1 MSKPRVLLADDHIL
15 VSEAFKRL
23 LEPEFEV
30 VGTVADGRSL
40 LQIAQEVKPDVAIL
54 DLGLPLL
61 NGMDAGKRLKTLL
74 PKTKIIVLTMN
85 EDLDLAG
92 VALRD
97 WASGYL
103 LKKSAGGE
111 LVQAVRDVLKGKSYV
126 TAYVA
131 QRLLEDFVRDPRTE
145 RIKHLTPRQR
155 EVLQL
160 LAEGRTMK
168 EAAAV
173 LHVTTRTV
181 AFHKYR
187 IMEEFS
193 LKNNSDL
200 VRFAMKERLLA
211 PPA

>member
-40 LQIAQEVKPDVAIL
+40 LQTAQEVKPDVAIL

>member
-15 VSEAFKRL
+15 VSEAFKKL

-30 VGTVADGRSL
+30 VGTVPDGRSL
-40 LQIAQEVKPDVAIL
+40 LQVAQEVKPDVAIL

-61 NGMDAGKRLKTLL
+61 NGMDAGKRLKSLL

-111 LVQAVRDVLKGKSYV
+111 LVQAVRDVLRGKSYV

>member
-1 MSKPRVLLADDHIL
+1 MSRARILLADDHTL
-15 VSEAFKRL
+15 VSEAFKKL
-23 LEPEFEV
+23 LEPEFDV
-30 VGTVADGRSL
+30 VGTAADGRTL
-40 LQIAQEVKPDVAIL
+40 LQVAEQLKPDVAVI

-61 NGMDAGKRLKTLL
+61 NGMDAGKQLKKLL
-74 PKTKIIVLTMN
+74 PRTRIVVLTMS
-85 EDLDLAG
+85 EDSDLAAA
-92 VALRD
+92 ALRE

-103 LKKSAGGE
+103 LKKSAAGE
-111 LVQAVRDVLKGKSYV
+111 LVQAVRDVLKGKSFV
-126 TAYVA
+126 TPFVA
-131 QRLLEDFVRDPRTE
+131 QRLLEDFVRDPRTD
-145 RIKHLTPRQR
+145 RVKHLTPRQR

-168 EAAAV
+168 EVAAV

>member
-1 MSKPRVLLADDHIL
+1 MSRARILLADDHTL

-23 LEPEFEV
+23 LEPEFDV
-30 VGTVADGRSL
+30 VGTVADGRTL
-40 LQIAQEVKPDVAIL
+40 LQVAEQLKPDVAVI

-61 NGMDAGKRLKTLL
+61 NGMDAGKQLKRML
-74 PKTKIIVLTMN
+74 PRTRIVVLTMS
-85 EDLDLAG
+85 EDSDLAAA
-92 VALRD
+92 ALRE

-103 LKKSAGGE
+103 LKKSAAGE
-111 LVQAVRDVLKGKSYV
+111 LVQAVRDVLKGKSFV
-126 TAYVA
+126 TPFVA
-131 QRLLEDFVRDPRTE
+131 QRLLEDFVRDPRTD
-145 RIKHLTPRQR
+145 RVKHLTPRQR

-168 EAAAV
+168 EVAAV

>member
-1 MSKPRVLLADDHIL
+1 MSRARVLLADDHTL
-15 VSEAFKRL
+15 VSEAFKKL
-23 LEPEFEV
+23 LEPEFDV
-30 VGTVADGRSL
+30 VGTAADGRTL
-40 LQIAQEVKPDVAIL
+40 LQVAEQLKPDVAVI

-61 NGMDAGKRLKTLL
+61 NGMDAGKQLKRML
-74 PKTKIIVLTMN
+74 PRTRIVVLTMS
-85 EDLDLAG
+85 EDSDLAAA
-92 VALRD
+92 ALRE

-103 LKKSAGGE
+103 LKKSAAGE
-111 LVQAVRDVLKGKSYV
+111 LVQAVRDVLKGKSFV
-126 TAYVA
+126 TPFVA
-131 QRLLEDFVRDPRTE
+131 QRLLEDFVRDPRTD
-145 RIKHLTPRQR
+145 RVKHLTPRQR

-168 EAAAV
+168 EVAAV

>member
-61 NGMDAGKRLKTLL
+61 NGMDAGKRLKSLL

-111 LVQAVRDVLKGKSYV
+111 LVQAVRDVLRGKSYV

>member
-1 MSKPRVLLADDHIL
+1 MSRARVLLADDHTL
-15 VSEAFKRL
+15 VSEAFKKL
-23 LEPEFEV
+23 LEPEFDV
-30 VGTVADGRSL
+30 VGTVADGRTL
-40 LQIAQEVKPDVAIL
+40 LQVAEQLKPDVAVI

-61 NGMDAGKRLKTLL
+61 NGMDAGKQLKRML
-74 PKTKIIVLTMN
+74 PRTRIVVLTMS
-85 EDLDLAG
+85 EDSDLAAA
-92 VALRD
+92 ALRE

-103 LKKSAGGE
+103 LKKSAAGE
-111 LVQAVRDVLKGKSYV
+111 LVQAVRDVLRGKSFV
-126 TAYVA
+126 TPFVA
-131 QRLLEDFVRDPRTE
+131 QRLLEDFVRDPRTD
-145 RIKHLTPRQR
+145 RVKHLTPRQR

-168 EAAAV
+168 EVAAV

>member
-1 MSKPRVLLADDHIL
+1 MPKARVLIVDDHVL

-30 VGTVADGRSL
+30 AAMVADGRSL
-40 LQIAQEVKPDVAIL
+40 LQVAPELKPDVTVL

-61 NGMDAGKRLKTLL
+61 NGMDAGRELKRIL
-74 PKTKIIVLTMN
+74 PKTKIIVLTMS
-85 EDLDLAG
+85 EDSDLASI
-92 VALRD
+92 ALRE

-103 LKKSAGGE
+103 LKKSVGGE
-111 LVQAVRDVLKGKSYV
+111 LVQAVREVLRGRSYV
-126 TAYVA
+126 TSYVA
-131 QRLLEDFVRDPRTE
+131 QRLLDEFVRDPRID
-145 RIKHLTPRQR
+145 RVKHLTQRQR

-168 EAAAV
+168 EVAAV

-187 IMEEFS
+187 IMEEFG

>member
-15 VSEAFKRL
+15 VSEAFKKL

-40 LQIAQEVKPDVAIL
+40 LQVAQEVKPDVAIL

>member
-15 VSEAFKRL
+15 VSEAFKKL

-97 WASGYL
+97 WASGYV

-111 LVQAVRDVLKGKSYV
+111 LVQAVRDVLRGKSYV

>member
-1 MSKPRVLLADDHIL
+1 MSRARVLLADDHTL
-15 VSEAFKRL
+15 VSEAFKKL
-23 LEPEFEV
+23 LEPEFDV
-30 VGTVADGRSL
+30 VDTVADGRTL
-40 LQIAQEVKPDVAIL
+40 LQVAEQLKPDVAVI

-61 NGMDAGKRLKTLL
+61 NGMDAGKQLKRML
-74 PKTKIIVLTMN
+74 PRTRIVVLTMS
-85 EDLDLAG
+85 EDSDLAAA
-92 VALRD
+92 ALRE

-103 LKKSAGGE
+103 LKKSAAGE
-111 LVQAVRDVLKGKSYV
+111 LVQAVRDVLRGKSFV
-126 TAYVA
+126 TPFVA
-131 QRLLEDFVRDPRTE
+131 QRLLEDFVRDPRTD
-145 RIKHLTPRQR
+145 RVKHLTPRQR

-168 EAAAV
+168 EVAAV

>member
-61 NGMDAGKRLKTLL
+61 NGMDAGKRLKALL
-74 PKTKIIVLTMN
+74 PKTRIIVLTMN

>member
-1 MSKPRVLLADDHIL
+1 
-15 VSEAFKRL
+15 
-23 LEPEFEV
+23 
-30 VGTVADGRSL
+30 
-40 LQIAQEVKPDVAIL
+40 
-54 DLGLPLL
+54 
-61 NGMDAGKRLKTLL
+61 MDAGKRLKTLL

-111 LVQAVRDVLKGKSYV
+111 LVQAVRDVLRGKSYV

>member
-1 MSKPRVLLADDHIL
+1 MSRARILLADDHTL
-15 VSEAFKRL
+15 VSEAFKKL
-23 LEPEFEV
+23 LEPEFDV
-30 VGTVADGRSL
+30 VGTVADGRTL
-40 LQIAQEVKPDVAIL
+40 LQVAEQLKPDVAVI

-61 NGMDAGKRLKTLL
+61 NGMDAGKQLKRIL
-74 PKTKIIVLTMN
+74 PRTKIVVLTMS
-85 EDLDLAG
+85 EDSDLAAA
-92 VALRD
+92 ALRD

-103 LKKSAGGE
+103 LKKSAAGE
-111 LVQAVRDVLKGKSYV
+111 LVQAVRDVLKGKSFV

-131 QRLLEDFVRDPRTE
+131 QRLLEDFVRDPRTD
-145 RIKHLTPRQR
+145 RVKHLTPRQR

-168 EAAAV
+168 EVAAV

>member
-1 MSKPRVLLADDHIL
+1 MSKSRVLLADDHTL
-15 VSEAFKRL
+15 VSEAFKKL
-23 LEPEFEV
+23 LEPEFDV
-30 VGTVADGRSL
+30 VGSVADGRTL
-40 LQIAQEVKPDVAIL
+40 LQVAPQLRPDVTVL

-61 NGMDAGKRLKTLL
+61 NGMDAGKQLKRLL
-74 PKTKIIVLTMN
+74 PRTKIVVLTMS
-85 EDLDLAG
+85 EDSDLASA
-92 VALRD
+92 ALRD

-111 LVQAVRDVLKGKSYV
+111 LVQAVREVLKGKSYV

-131 QRLLEDFVRDPRTE
+131 QQLLENFVRDPRID

-173 LHVTTRTV
+173 LHVSTRP
-181 AFHKYR
+181 Y
-187 IMEEFS
+187 
-193 LKNNSDL
+193 
-200 VRFAMKERLLA
+200 
-211 PPA
+211 PAH